1 MSGATLA
8 PAGIAPL
15 LLGAASRTRLYGPE
29 HGLARRATAD
39 LLGWLDDRLALH
51 DRVVLVLRGDE
62 LEVDGEPLPGGDGA
76 AGSLARHLAARGVG
90 RLEFLAGLDAA
101 ELGAFC
107 VSWESPHRAALR
119 SSPHIHLSEAVVIA
133 PDERPTG
140 SLESLR
146 ERSPAAPRDVT
157 ASPEGTRFAE
167 LVSRAREHREV
178 RIGAF
183 EELAFGF
190 LAGFARRRSLL
201 AHLSDLKGHSGF
213 TWLHAANVTQLS
225 IGFALSLGVE
235 RRQVHRIGLAA
246 LLHDIGKTAIPEE
259 ILAKSGP
266 PTAAEWE
273 TIRRHPALGARLLA
287 REKRVPR
294 LAVIVAFE
302 HHLHADGKGG
312 YPSGATVTIPC
323 LAAQLVSIADTFDAL
338 FGNRSYHRKYD
349 LLEALALIDE
359 QRGTAYNPWLVDT
372 FSRWI
377 TTETEGDANGTT

>member
-1 MSGATLA
+1 MTIAPPAAGAL
-8 PAGIAPL
+8 APL
-15 LLGAASRTRLYGPE
+15 LLGATSRTRLYGPE
-29 HGLARRATAD
+29 HGLARKATLD
-39 LLGWLDDRLALH
+39 LLGRLEEGLAQR

-62 LEVDGEPLPGGDGA
+62 LEIDGEPLPGGDGA
-76 AGSLARHLAARGVG
+76 AGTLARQLAARGLG
-90 RLEFLAGLDAA
+90 RIEFTAGLDAA
-101 ELGAFC
+101 ELGEFC
-107 VSWESPHRAALR
+107 TAWEAPRRVPLR
-119 SSPHIHLSEAVVIA
+119 SSPHVVLSESRVAA
-133 PDERPTG
+133 PDESRGAGLEAIRELRPA
-140 SLESLR
+140 R
-146 ERSPAAPRDVT
+146 EKGGAPT
-157 ASPEGTRFAE
+157 PEGERFAE

-178 RIGAF
+178 RVGAF

-190 LAGFARRRSLL
+190 LAGFARRRNLL
-201 AHLSDLKGHSGF
+201 AHLSELKGHSGF

-259 ILAKSGP
+259 ILAKNGL
-266 PTAAEWE
+266 PTATEWE
-273 TIRRHPALGARLLA
+273 TIRRHPQLGARLLA

-294 LAVIVAFE
+294 LAIVVAFE
-302 HHLHADGKGG
+302 HHLHADGRGG
-312 YPSGATVTIPC
+312 YPRTAAGAVPC

-377 TTETEGDANGTT
+377 TTETEGEAN